1 MKRVFTVKRTAA
13 VSGLAL
19 LGLLGACGER
29 ELILP
34 GERFDVRTP
43 LEASLPSEGNPTPS
57 DPSGRQADEARPVAL
72 PAATVNASWPQRGGN
87 AAHLAP
93 HASLS
98 AAPQLVWSADI
109 GSGNSRKNRISAAP
123 VVAEGRIFTM
133 DALSDVQATSTAG
146 GQLWRVDITPPSDSA
161 THVSG
166 GGLAYGAG
174 RLFATTGYGELVA
187 LDPASGGVLWR
198 QKLGAPATGAP
209 MIEGDTVYVTGRDSS
224 AWALDASN
232 GRVRWQI
239 PGAPSS
245 TGMIGGSAPAAAGGT
260 VLFPFNSGQ
269 IIAVLREGGS
279 QIWSSQVAGERLGRA
294 YTGFRDITGDPVVS
308 GDSIY
313 VGSSAGRTVALS
325 ATSGETLWSAN
336 EGALAPVAL
345 AGGSLFLVSDE
356 ARLVRLDAA
365 TGEVIW
371 SVDMPYWENAKPK
384 RRKGITA
391 HYGPVLAG
399 GRLVV
404 ASSDGVLRFFS
415 PVNGGLVG
423 QTDLPGGA
431 ASQPALAGG
440 MLYIVGA
447 NGKLLAFR

>member
-1 MKRVFTVKRTAA
+1 MKRGFTVKRTAA
-13 VSGLAL
+13 VTGFAL

-34 GERFDVRTP
+34 GERFDVRAP
-43 LEASLPSEGNPTPS
+43 LDASVPTEGNPAPA
-57 DPSGRQADEARPVAL
+57 DRSGLSANRSLPVAL

-98 AAPQLVWSADI
+98 AAPQLVWSSDI
-109 GSGNSRKNRISAAP
+109 GAGNSRRNRISAAP
-123 VVAEGRIFTM
+123 VVAEGRVFTM
-133 DALSDVQATSTAG
+133 DAMSDVQATSTG
-146 GQLWRVDITPPSDSA
+146 GAQLWRVDITPPSDRA
-161 THVSG
+161 TDLSG

-174 RLFATTGYGELVA
+174 RLFATTGFGELVA
-187 LDPASGGVLWR
+187 LDPATGAVLWR

-209 MIEGDTVYVTGRDSS
+209 MVEGETVYVTGRDSS
-224 AWALDASN
+224 AWAIDASN
-232 GRVRWQI
+232 GRVRWQL

-245 TGMIGGSAPAAAGGT
+245 TGMIGGSAPAMAGGT

-269 IIAVLREGGS
+269 MIAVLREGGS
-279 QIWSSQVAGERLGRA
+279 QLWSSQVAGERLGRA

-308 GDSIY
+308 GGTIY
-313 VGSSAGRTVALS
+313 VGSSAGRTLAMS
-325 ATSGETLWSAN
+325 AASGETLWSAD
-336 EGALAPVAL
+336 EGALAPVAV
-345 AGGSLFLVSDE
+345 AGGSVFLVSDE

-365 TGEVIW
+365 TGSVIW
-371 SVDMPYWENAKPK
+371 SVDMPYWENATPK

-399 GRLVV
+399 GRLLV
-404 ASSDGVLRFFS
+404 ASSDGLVRFFN
-415 PVNGGLVG
+415 PADGALVG
-423 QTDLPGGA
+423 SAELPGGA
-431 ASQPALAGG
+431 AAQPALAGG
-440 MLYIVGA
+440 TLYVVAA

>member
-34 GERFDVRTP
+34 GERFDVRAP
-43 LEASLPSEGNPTPS
+43 LEASLPSAGNPAPS
-57 DPSGRQADEARPVAL
+57 DLSGRQANEARPVAL

-98 AAPQLVWSADI
+98 AAPRLVWSADI

-146 GQLWRVDITPPSDSA
+146 GQLWRVDITPPADSA

-209 MIEGDTVYVTGRDSS
+209 MVEGDTVYVTGRDSS

-245 TGMIGGSAPAAAGGT
+245 TGMIGGSAPAMAGGT

-356 ARLVRLDAA
+356 ARLVRLDAS
-365 TGEVIW
+365 TGDVIW

-423 QTDLPGGA
+423 QTELPGGA

>member
-1 MKRVFTVKRTAA
+1 MKRTTA
-13 VSGLAL
+13 VSGLVL

-34 GERFDVRTP
+34 GERFDVRAP
-43 LEASLPSEGNPTPS
+43 LEASLPSEGNPS
-57 DPSGRQADEARPVAL
+57 PVDRTNLRMNQSLPVSL
-72 PAATVNASWPQRGGN
+72 PAATANASWPQRGGN

-98 AAPQLVWSADI
+98 AAPQLAWSSEI
-109 GSGNSRKNRISAAP
+109 GTGNSRRNRISAAP

-133 DALSDVQATSTAG
+133 DAMSDVQATSTAG
-146 GQLWRVDITPPSDSA
+146 GQLWRVDITPPADSA

-174 RLFATTGYGELVA
+174 RLFATTGFGEVVA
-187 LDPASGGVLWR
+187 LDPASGAVLWR

-209 MIEGDTVYVTGRDSS
+209 MIEGETVYVTGRDSS
-224 AWALDASN
+224 AWAIDASN
-232 GRVRWQI
+232 GRVRWQL

-245 TGMIGGSAPAAAGGT
+245 TGMIGGAAPAVAGRT

-269 IIAVLREGGS
+269 LIAVLREGGS
-279 QIWSSQVAGERLGRA
+279 QLWSSQVAGERLGRG

-308 GDSIY
+308 GDTIY

-325 ATSGETLWSAN
+325 TASGETVWSAT
-336 EGALAPVAL
+336 EGALAPVAV
-345 AGGSLFLVSDE
+345 AGGSVFLVSDE
-356 ARLVRLDAA
+356 ARLVRLDAE

-404 ASSDGVLRFFS
+404 ASSDGVVRFFS
-415 PVNGGLVG
+415 PVDGALTGSAE
-423 QTDLPGGA
+423 LPGGA
-431 ASQPALAGG
+431 AAQPAVAGG
-440 MLYIVGA
+440 VLYVVSA